1 MKNNTGRNLCT
12 SDQAT
17 LSCRFLTGP
26 DRLLFSR
33 GVVEALGRAP
43 YIGLYVDTAD
53 RYFAVQAFS
62 KKERCCFPF
71 FNTQYN
77 AAGGVVL
84 PYETVVRWKYLDKQV
99 EGHRHTLIS
108 TSDARR
114 IPESELANSHPG
126 NESQLTT
133 PTPCGVGV
141 LDTDCK
147 QCLTLRVKGKWSL
160 KFLAK

>member
-33 GVVEALGRAP
+33 GVVEALGGAP
-43 YIGLYVDTAD
+43 YVGLYVDTAD

-71 FNTQYN
+71 FNTQFN
-77 AAGGVVL
+77 ADGGVVL
-84 PYETVVRWKYLDKQV
+84 PYETVVHFLRSLCPTWEAGKEY
-99 EGHRHTLIS
+99 
-108 TSDARR
+108 
-114 IPESELANSHPG
+114 ELYDSVFREYEQAIVFDMWNY
-126 NESQLTT
+126 
-133 PTPCGVGV
+133 
-141 LDTDCK
+141 
-147 QCLTLRVKGKWSL
+147 R
-160 KFLAK
+160 